1 MSEKGRAP
9 RPDAPPCAKPGSGML
24 LIPTRPADPMRLA
37 EESIEELKK
46 FHQRRRGRTRG
57 GAIGAP
63 QGSQT
68 RVLPESEDWG

>member
-1 MSEKGRAP
+1 
-9 RPDAPPCAKPGSGML
+9 ML

-63 QGSQT
+63 QGST
-68 RVLPESEDWG
+68 GRVLPDSED